1 MQHGYRRIPRL
12 VLVGSAL
19 AAVMFTAMG
28 TGVVGTSAVA
38 SVSGAKVVSVGLLL
52 PCATNDMTWC
62 QQAYVA
68 AARLRSQGLIKL
80 RYTADAPQDDAG
92 ISRVMSQYASSGTQL
107 IIAHSA
113 WSTATI
119 AVAKR
124 FPKVNFAY
132 AGGGPTVAN
141 VATYAEPIYQA
152 AYIAGMA
159 AGGIT
164 KTGVVGGVAGQN
176 IPLCHAELAAFQA
189 GARRIRA
196 HIGTHSA
203 YIGNWNDPAP
213 SEQAVL
219 AQADQHADVFI
230 ACGDGPAKGMI
241 AAIKSRHLS
250 GFAYV
255 GNMFPLA
262 PHNLVGSII
271 YNLYP
276 YFKAM
281 VQDEANGSFR
291 GKTYTYGLPQ
301 GGVRLQLNPSYSMAR
316 IPASIL
322 RKMRSIQRQIAAGTF
337 QVPYIPQ

>member
-1 MQHGYRRIPRL
+1 MKPAFRRTPNSFLIGS
-12 VLVGSAL
+12 VLAL
-19 AAVMFTAMG
+19 ALFVFSGSGASG
-28 TGVVGTSAVA
+28 SSAVA
-38 SVSGAKVVSVGLLL
+38 SVSASKVISVALLL

-68 AARLRSQGLIKL
+68 AARLQSEGLIKL

-92 ISRVMSQYASSGTQL
+92 ISRVMSQYAAQGTQF

-119 AVAKR
+119 NIAKR
-124 FPKVNFAY
+124 FPKVDFAY
-132 AGGGPTVAN
+132 AGGGSTVTN
-141 VATYAEPIYQA
+141 VATYGEPIYQA
-152 AYIAGMA
+152 AYVAGMA
-159 AGGIT
+159 AAGIS
-164 KTGVVGGVAGQN
+164 KSGVVGGVAGQD

-189 GARRIRA
+189 GARRIRHRA
-196 HIGTHSA
+196 GMLPA

-213 SEQAVL
+213 SEQAIL
-219 AQADQHADVFI
+219 AQADRHADVFI

-255 GNMFPLA
+255 GTMFPLA
-262 PHNLVGSII
+262 PHNLVGSIL

-281 VQDEANGSFR
+281 VGDVANGTFK
-291 GKTYTYGLPQ
+291 GKTYNIGLGQ
-301 GGVRLQLNPSYSMAR
+301 GGVALRLNPQYSMGK
-316 IPASIL
+316 IPAGV
-322 RKMRSIQRQIAAGTF
+322 RQQMRRVQQQIAAGTF
-337 QVPYIPQ
+337 QVPYITH